1 MDFGS
6 IVDVFHDVSTA
17 VIAAIVLL
25 SMAVSF
31 FVFKYFDRDF
41 WNQDSWS
48 D

>member
-6 IVDVFHDVSTA
+6 IFDIFHDLSTA

-31 FVFKYFDRDF
+31 FLFKYFDKDF
-41 WNQDSWS
+41 WNQDSYS